1 MCDRDTF
8 IQMPGILRVLA
19 CHTLVALALL
29 VAAADR
35 AAAQFGERQSA
46 SPRWEG
52 RLEGTFAEAP
62 GAHVGIGLGTR
73 AGWYAR
79 PSLLVAAGAVRGSDD
94 VWRGSQRADLVLR
107 FLLDP
112 FGERPRGWYGGA
124 GVSLQQVGDQRR
136 GVVLLL
142 AGVEGRAR
150 RGVRPALEIGVGGG
164 VRLGL
169 VLRRARPDS
178 R

>member
-1 MCDRDTF
+1 MS
-8 IQMPGILRVLA
+8 QLLRNLA
-19 CHTLVALALL
+19 RHAVTLLGLLA
-29 VAAADR
+29 AGADR
-35 AAAQFGERQSA
+35 ASAQFGEAQPA

-52 RLEGTFAEAP
+52 RVEGTAAEAP
-62 GAHVGIGLGTR
+62 GAHLGIGIGLR

-79 PSLLVAAGAVRGSDD
+79 PSVHLAAGAVRGSDD
-94 VWRGSQRADLVLR
+94 VWRGSQRADVMLR

-124 GVSLQQVGDQRR
+124 GVSLQQVAGRSR
-136 GVVLLL
+136 GSLLLL

-150 RGVRPALEIGVGGG
+150 RGVRPALEVGIGGG
-164 VRLGL
+164 VRFGV

>member
-1 MCDRDTF
+1 
-8 IQMPGILRVLA
+8 MPRLIHSAA
-19 CHTLVALALL
+19 CHSLVLVGLL
-29 VAAADR
+29 LLGSVPAG
-35 AAAQFGERQSA
+35 AQFGERPSA

-52 RLEGTFAEAP
+52 RVEATAAESP
-62 GAHVGIGLGTR
+62 GAHLGIGLGVR

-79 PSLLVAAGAVRGSDD
+79 PSLLLAAGAVQGSDD

-124 GVSLQQVGDQRR
+124 GVSVQQVEGRSR
-136 GVVLLL
+136 GALLLL
-142 AGVEGRAR
+142 AGVEGRSR
-150 RGVRPALEIGVGGG
+150 RGVRPAIEVGVGGG
-164 VRLGL
+164 VRLGF
-169 VLRRARPDS
+169 VLRRTRPDT